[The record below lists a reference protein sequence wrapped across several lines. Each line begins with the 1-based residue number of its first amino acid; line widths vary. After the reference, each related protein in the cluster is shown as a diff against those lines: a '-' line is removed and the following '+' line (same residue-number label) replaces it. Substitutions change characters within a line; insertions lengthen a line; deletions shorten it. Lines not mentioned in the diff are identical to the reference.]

1 MYSEQDFN
9 EINSKIRRN
18 WLVLGPILALLL
30 AAYIYGLKARIQ
42 WVPMVAGPLLFVVAC
57 YGVLAYLWPNTRYRG
72 FLRDMETG
80 LSRDV
85 RGTILEI
92 SDTPELQDGAMVLPV
107 RVQLDA
113 AEVTPVQV
121 SAAAR
126 RLEAVT
132 GEDTEAER
140 IVYLNASKRDG
151 FPKPGAAVV
160 LHCFGRHVKAVEA
173 L

>member
-1 MYSEQDFN
+1 M
-9 EINSKIRRN
+9 
-18 WLVLGPILALLL
+18 
-30 AAYIYGLKARIQ
+30 
-42 WVPMVAGPLLFVVAC
+42 
-57 YGVLAYLWPNTRYRG
+57 LAYLWPNSRYRG

-92 SDTPELQDGAMVLPV
+92 SDVPEMQDGAMVLPV

-113 AEVTPVQV
+113 AEATPVQV

-140 IVYLNASKRDG
+140 IVYLNASKREG